1 MVPSMVITLKAKRNA
16 RVNLM
21 WQLSFI
27 ELESY
32 IMASGAGI
40 LSSGDG
46 SQADKDSDE
55 DFHFSTF
62 LFNRQKRHF

>member
-1 MVPSMVITLKAKRNA
+1 MAP
-16 RVNLM
+16 
-21 WQLSFI
+21 
-27 ELESY
+27 Y
-32 IMASGAGI
+32 IMTSGAGI

-62 LFNRQKRHF
+62 LFNNKNKILRIIF